1 MIRDGDERRGGPSL
15 GARLFV
21 AIALVILAGAATLLV
36 VSLLVAPAV
45 FRNHLAQAGVA
56 LDATVST
63 HVEEGFSVAVVAAVA
78 AGVAAAALVGVIV
91 AAVVA
96 RRVTRPVADA
106 ASAATRLADGEYG
119 VRMAEPG
126 MGPELAELAIAV
138 NTLAQRLETA
148 ESRRQALLS
157 DLAHEL
163 RTPLA
168 ALEATVEAVADGVMP
183 LDQTTLM
190 SLTAQTQRL
199 ARLTHDLSAAS
210 RSDEHAFTVVRL
222 SVDLADLAETA
233 VAAQAARYASSGVD
247 LSVAWAGGRPVPALA
262 DADRVAEVL
271 DQLLDNALRHCTP
284 GDAVT
289 LTLARSVALA
299 SIEVADSGAGFSS
312 DEAERI
318 FERFTRGTDSNG
330 SGIGLTIARALARAQ
345 GGDLRA
351 ASDGPGRGARFT
363 LLLPSG

>member
-1 MIRDGDERRGGPSL
+1 MSRERGRRRPGASL

-21 AIALVILAGAATLLV
+21 AMSLVILAGAATLLV
-36 VSLLVAPAV
+36 VSLLIAPAV
-45 FRNHLAQAGVA
+45 FRTHLAEAGVA
-56 LDATVST
+56 LDAAVST
-63 HVEEGFSVAVVAAVA
+63 HVEEGFSVALAAALAVGVV
-78 AGVAAAALVGVIV
+78 AAALVGVIV

-126 MGPELAELAIAV
+126 MGPELADLAVAV
-138 NTLAQRLETA
+138 NTLAERLETA

-168 ALEATVEAVADGVMP
+168 ALEATVEAVADGVIP
-183 LDQTTLM
+183 LDHASLA

-210 RSDEHAFTVVRL
+210 RSDEHAFTVVRR
-222 SVDLADLAETA
+222 SVDLASLADTA
-233 VAAQAARYASSGVD
+233 VAAQAARYAARGVL
-247 LSVAWAGGRPVPALA
+247 LSVTGMRPVPAVA
-262 DADRVAEVL
+262 DPDRVAEVL
-271 DQLLDNALRHCTP
+271 DQLLDNALRHCAP

-289 LTLARSVALA
+289 LTVARSVDIA
-299 SIEVADSGAGFSS
+299 SIEVADTGTGFPSE
-312 DEAERI
+312 DAARL
-318 FERFTRGTDSNG
+318 FERFTRGTDSSG

-351 ASDGPGRGARFT
+351 ASDGPGTGARFR
-363 LLLPSG
+363 LVLASR